1 MHDSAV
7 LGWYTWRAH
16 CRHARRRQQH
26 RGNAVSAND
35 SNFGRLMPQP
45 ALHLLLARQT
55 LERWRGLASPPFDLD
70 DADAVNAF
78 LHGSL
83 APDMGNFP
91 GGSTALAHLVH
102 TQRTGEVQRALFN
115 MASTGPERA
124 FAHGW
129 LTHVIADA
137 LIHPLINADAAR
149 RTRDGQ
155 ATIVE
160 HVRVEVG
167 IDVAFCWQHA
177 ALDGLRL
184 LPAFDRISYQF
195 LADTLNSVVA
205 ADVSPARL
213 AQMER
218 GLVMFSHGALHFATS
233 VARQLCWQEGGD
245 RVPLGS
251 TFLWHTA
258 LRLSPR
264 DSLVNAY
271 LRPHV
276 PDPQLLTRTENAVRT
291 FEAMLDEFVADKAE
305 SLPDYNL
312 EDGTIVM
319 HRDRHVA

>member
-1 MHDSAV
+1 
-7 LGWYTWRAH
+7 
-16 CRHARRRQQH
+16 
-26 RGNAVSAND
+26 
-35 SNFGRLMPQP
+35 MPQP

-70 DADAVNAF
+70 DPASVNAF

-91 GGSTALAHLVH
+91 GGTTTLAHLVH
-102 TQRTGEVQRALFN
+102 TQRTGEVQRRLFRS
-115 MASTGPERA
+115 ASTEPERA

-137 LIHPLINADAAR
+137 LIHPIINADAAR
-149 RTRDGQ
+149 RTRDGE

-184 LPAFDRISYQF
+184 QPAFDRISYRF
-195 LADTLNSVVA
+195 LADTLNAVVA
-205 ADVSPARL
+205 ADVTPARL

-233 VARQLCWQEGGD
+233 VARQLCWQEGDD

-251 TFLWHTA
+251 AFLWHTA

-271 LRPHV
+271 LLPHV
-276 PDPQLLTRTENAVRT
+276 PDPQLVTRTENAVRT

-312 EDGTIVM
+312 EDGTIAT

>member
-1 MHDSAV
+1 
-7 LGWYTWRAH
+7 
-16 CRHARRRQQH
+16 
-26 RGNAVSAND
+26 
-35 SNFGRLMPQP
+35 MPQP
-45 ALHLLLARQT
+45 ALHLLLARQAI
-55 LERWRGLASPPFDLD
+55 ERWRGLASPPFDLD
-70 DADAVNAF
+70 NGEAVNAF

-102 TQRTGEVQRALFN
+102 TQRTGEVQRALFG

-137 LIHPLINADAAR
+137 LIHPLINEDAAR
-149 RTRDGQ
+149 RARDGK
-155 ATIVE
+155 ATMLE

-167 IDVAFCWQHA
+167 IDVAFCWQNP
-177 ALDGLRL
+177 ALVGLRL
-184 LPAFDRISYQF
+184 QPAFDRTSYRF
-195 LADTLNSVVA
+195 LADTLNAVIA
-205 ADVSPARL
+205 ADVTPTRL

-233 VARQLCWQEGGD
+233 VARQLCWREGDD

-251 TFLWHTA
+251 AFLWHTA

-271 LRPHV
+271 LMPHV
-276 PDPQLLTRTENAVRT
+276 PDPQLVTRTENAVRN
-291 FEAMLDEFVADKAE
+291 FEKMLDEFLADKAE
-305 SLPDYNL
+305 LLPDYNL
-312 EDGTIVM
+312 EDGTIAT

>member
-1 MHDSAV
+1 
-7 LGWYTWRAH
+7 
-16 CRHARRRQQH
+16 
-26 RGNAVSAND
+26 
-35 SNFGRLMPQP
+35 MPQP

-55 LERWRGLASPPFDLD
+55 LERWRVLASPPFDLD
-70 DADAVNAF
+70 DAESVNAF

-91 GGSTALAHLVH
+91 GGSTTLAHIVH
-102 TQRTGEVQRALFN
+102 TQRTGEVQRALFRS
-115 MASTGPERA
+115 ASTGPERA

-137 LIHPLINADAAR
+137 LIHPIINADAAR
-149 RTRDGQ
+149 RTRDGE

-177 ALDGLRL
+177 ALEGLRL
-184 LPAFDRISYQF
+184 QPAFDRTSYRF
-195 LADTLNSVVA
+195 LADTLNAVVA
-205 ADVSPARL
+205 ADVTPARL

-233 VARQLCWQEGGD
+233 VARQLCWQEGDD

-271 LRPHV
+271 LSPHL
-276 PDPQLLTRTENAVRT
+276 PDPQLMRQIEDAIRT
-291 FEAMLDEFVADKAE
+291 FETLVDGIVAEGADL
-305 SLPDYNL
+305 LPDYNL
-312 EDGTIVM
+312 EDGTIAT